1 MSINV
6 REAVKDMSIT
16 PLFIRKAPND
26 KSAAAVRLA
35 STEAHFEAWHSEI
48 NRTNT
53 RGLPAELIAL
63 YDEAA
68 VAMCKILTYERDI
81 VTGAK

>member
-1 MSINV
+1 MKLNV
-6 REAVKDMSIT
+6 KEAIKDIQLD

-35 STEAHFEAWHSEI
+35 STESHFEAWHSEI

>member
-16 PLFIRKAPND
+16 PLFIRKPTND
-26 KSAAAVRLA
+26 KNAAAIRLA
-35 STEAHFEAWHSEI
+35 STERHFEDWHNEI

-53 RGLPAELIAL
+53 RGLPADLVAL

-68 VAMCKILTYERDI
+68 VALCKILTYERDI